1 MKIHQLE
8 EYSIPPK
15 IVTDI
20 NGLLQ
25 SCFDGYPSHRN
36 YYKSLPTF
44 RLLIW
49 DKKTLVG
56 HLSVVFRYVKI
67 GSTIARIF
75 GISDVCVHPAH
86 RSKKIATSLLDY
98 LDEASRS
105 YQIDF
110 LVLIAGD
117 HSLYSKHGF
126 QSVSNSVRWLLI
138 NDQQSM
144 GVMNG
149 RLDKSLMVKTTGDLK
164 WNEGLLDLMGGVF

>member
-86 RSKKIATSLLDY
+86 RSKKIATSLPFVSDRF
-98 LDEASRS
+98 SRADCRGS
-105 YQIDF
+105 FIIFQTRFSI
-110 LVLIAGD
+110 
-117 HSLYSKHGF
+117 GF
-126 QSVSNSVRWLLI
+126 QQRALAPHQRPAI
-138 NDQQSM
+138 NGCDEWPS
-144 GVMNG
+144 G
-149 RLDKSLMVKTTGDLK
+149 
-164 WNEGLLDLMGGVF
+164 

>member
-1 MKIHQLE
+1 MKVHHLE

-15 IVTDI
+15 MVADI
-20 NGLLQ
+20 NGLLK
-25 SCFDGYPSHRN
+25 SCFDGYPSDRN

-44 RLLIW
+44 RLLVW
-49 DKKTLVG
+49 DKKMLVG
-56 HLSVVFRYVKI
+56 HLSVVFRIVKI

-86 RSKKIATSLLDY
+86 RSKKIASLL
-98 LDEASRS
+98 LDHLDKTSRM
-105 YQIDF
+105 YQVHF
-110 LVLIAGD
+110 LVLIASD

-126 QSVSNSVRWLLI
+126 QSVSNNVRWLLI
-138 NDQQSM
+138 NDQQSL

-149 RLDKSLMVKTTGDLK
+149 HLDKSLMVKATGELE